1 MPGLPGSPECMWLL
15 TLKFPT
21 NVFRL
26 WKKMDNRNKFGFW
39 FPGCCR
45 LGFVKLDFGSRDVLH
60 NCQLLKCNFLSE
72 NNAASSFLI
81 RKRKIKYK
89 WHHPPHTDEKPFC
102 GSFNGKNS
110 TLFSPYQKPPPLW
123 RLRPSRVLALQ
134 TCLPAGLAHPSFK
147 LFLHIWVGFKNL
159 SQINALLAPGLL
171 LILVARKRNHCEKDR
186 EP

>member
-45 LGFVKLDFGSRDVLH
+45 LGFVKLDFGSRGVLH

-89 WHHPPHTDEKPFC
+89 WHHPPYTDEKPFC

-110 TLFSPYQKPPPLW
+110 TLFPLIRNLLLSGDW
-123 RLRPSRVLALQ
+123 D
-134 TCLPAGLAHPSFK
+134 PAGSWLCRLACQQVLHTQVSSFSYI
-147 LFLHIWVGFKNL
+147 FGWVLKTYH
-159 SQINALLAPGLL
+159 
-171 LILVARKRNHCEKDR
+171 K
-186 EP
+186 